1 MSPLDQPAPGTDEDR
16 GFGPSHEAPPVRDFL
31 DRSRFPV
38 DPWKLTEVRYDS
50 SDLGLTETVFA
61 VGNGYLGLRGN
72 VEEGRDSHT
81 HGTFVNGFHETW
93 PIQHAE
99 EAFGF
104 ARVGQTIVNAPDAK
118 IIRLYVDDE
127 PLLLSVADLLGYER
141 SLDLREGVLR
151 RSLLWRTPSGKRVR
165 IESTRMVSLA
175 QKHLA
180 IMTFEVTLLDDS
192 APVAISSQILNR
204 QDGEDEY
211 HVRASAM
218 GEGKVGEGNDPR
230 KAERLQRR
238 VLEPQEQ
245 LGEPDTGRVALGY
258 RCAESGMTLA
268 VMADHDLQTENMV
281 TSRVVTGDDLAKT
294 TFRIAAEP
302 GVPIRLTKTVA
313 YHTSRGVPSREL
325 LDRCR
330 RTLDRVREQGVEQQT
345 SDQRDWLTA
354 FWQRADVEV
363 PGQPEIQQAI
373 RWNLFSI
380 VQASAR
386 AEGQGIPAKGV
397 TGSGYGGH
405 YFWDTEVYVMPF
417 LTYTTPSAAR
427 NALRFRYSLLDAA
440 RRRAD
445 QLAQK
450 GALFPWRTINGEE
463 ASAYYAAGTAQYHID
478 ADIAYALSQYVGATG
493 DTEFLDRQ
501 GIDIFVETARLWAD
515 LGFWRSEE
523 GGTFHIH
530 SVTGPD
536 EYTTVVNDNLY
547 TNVMA
552 RFNLRRAAEAVR
564 TLQHANPAAYE
575 AAAERL
581 SLTEEE
587 VEEWGRAA
595 RGMSIPFDEHLG
607 IHPQDSHFLEREMWD
622 LDHTPL
628 DSRPLLLHYHPLVI
642 YRFQVLKQADV
653 VLALFLQGEDFTPEQ
668 KRADFEYY
676 DPITTGDST
685 LSAVV
690 QSIIAAEVGYHDL
703 AYRYF
708 LSALFVDLA
717 DRHGNT
723 SDGVHVASTG
733 GVWSAVAAGFG
744 GFRDLG
750 AGQWCIDPRLPDD
763 WESLTYRV
771 TLRGTRVRV
780 TVRPDELDLTVED
793 GDGHLAFD
801 VRGTEVVVG
810 PGEPVT
816 VALAGQGPR
825 LEGEPPNPAGTRRS
839 DGTVITAI
847 VPGA

>member
-1 MSPLDQPAPGTDEDR
+1 MTL
-16 GFGPSHEAPPVRDFL
+16 GPSHNAPPARDFL
-31 DRSRFPV
+31 DRTRFPV
-38 DPWKLTEVRYDS
+38 DPWKLSEVRYEAD
-50 SDLGLTETVFA
+50 DLGTTETLFS

-81 HGTFVNGFHETW
+81 HGTFINGFHETW

-104 ARVGQTIVNAPDAK
+104 ARVGQTIVNVPDAK
-118 IIRLYVDDE
+118 VIRLYVDDE
-127 PLLLSVADLLGYER
+127 PLLLNVADLLEYDR
-141 SLDLREGVLR
+141 TLDFKTGVLSR
-151 RSLLWRTPSGKRVR
+151 TVLWRTPSGKQVR
-165 IESTRMVSLA
+165 IRSSRMVSFA
-175 QKHLA
+175 QRHLA
-180 IMTFEVTLLDDS
+180 VMTFEVTVLDAH
-192 APVAISSQILNR
+192 APVAISSQVLNR

-211 HVRASAM
+211 HVGRPKAGAA
-218 GEGKVGEGNDPR
+218 DPR
-230 KAERLQRR
+230 KAEKLARR
-238 VLEPQEQ
+238 VLIPQAHDPEPV
-245 LGEPDTGRVALGY
+245 DGRLALAY
-258 RCAESGMTLA
+258 KCAESGMTLG
-268 VMADHDLQTENMV
+268 VMTDHTLETENSF
-281 TSRVVTGDDLAKT
+281 TQRVVTSDDLAKIIY
-294 TFRIAAEP
+294 RVDAQP
-302 GVPIRLTKTVA
+302 GQTITLTKTVA
-313 YHTSRGVPSREL
+313 YHTSRGVPGREL

-330 RTLDRVREQGVEQQT
+330 RTLDRVQSEGIEKQYE
-345 SDQRDWLTA
+345 DQCEWLDA
-354 FWQRADVEV
+354 FWERADVEI
-363 PGQPEIQQAI
+363 PGHRAIQQAV
-373 RWNLFSI
+373 RWNLFALM
-380 VQASAR
+380 QAAAR

-417 LTYTTPSAAR
+417 LTYTTPHFAR
-427 NALRFRYSLLDAA
+427 NALRFRHSLLDAA
-440 RRRAD
+440 RTRAD

-478 ADIAYALSQYVGATG
+478 ADISYALSQYVGATG
-493 DTEFLDRQ
+493 DVDFLNREAV
-501 GIDIFVETARLWAD
+501 DIFVETARLWAD
-515 LGFWRSEE
+515 LGFWRTEE

-530 SVTGPD
+530 GVTGPD

-564 TLQHANPAAYE
+564 TVQHADPEAYSLLVKRVGLE
-575 AAAERL
+575 DGEVDEWFRCAE
-581 SLTEEE
+581 
-587 VEEWGRAA
+587 
-595 RGMSIPFDEHLG
+595 GMSIPFDDHLG
-607 IHPQDSHFLEREMWD
+607 IHPQDMHFLEREMWD
-622 LDHTPL
+622 LDNTPL
-628 DSRPLLLHYHPLVI
+628 SKRPLLLNYHPLVI

-708 LSALFVDLA
+708 LASLFVDLA
-717 DRHGNT
+717 DRHSNT

-733 GVWSAVAAGFG
+733 GVWSALASGFG

-750 AGQWCIDPRLPDD
+750 GGQWTLDPRLPDD
-763 WESLTYRV
+763 WEELIFRL

-780 TVRPDELDLTVED
+780 VVRTSELELTIED
-793 GDGHLAFD
+793 GEGRLAFD
-801 VRGTEVVVG
+801 VRGEEVVVS
-810 PGEPVT
+810 PGSPVT
-816 VALAGQGPR
+816 VALKDQGPR
-825 LEGEPPNPAGTRRS
+825 IKGEPKSPIGTKRA
-839 DGTVITAI
+839 DGTVISAI